1 MHLPSFWPK
10 SSSLHCVPSEL
21 KSPCCSSSRE
31 KTFLG
36 LASTLGDG
44 LAQRVPVLLQTGL
57 IVAFEGWNHKGWRNL
72 GETTMLKGLT
82 PLPSCKVADITCVKA
97 FSSWIVSLAV
107 LKDYVFEGS
116 TSRRMLTICALI
128 FLSSSPCL
136 GRKVLWCFLSSFPQ

>member
-1 MHLPSFWPK
+1 
-10 SSSLHCVPSEL
+10 
-21 KSPCCSSSRE
+21 
-31 KTFLG
+31 
-36 LASTLGDG
+36 
-44 LAQRVPVLLQTGL
+44 
-57 IVAFEGWNHKGWRNL
+57 
-72 GETTMLKGLT
+72 MLKGLT

-136 GRKVLWCFLSSFPQ
+136 GKKRALVFSFQFPTVEPWEDYVILRLESSAACGIILRTEHARGAFCFLAVIVE